1 MSELFHQG
9 KNGSEYADKECADK
23 EFFTYPRIFI
33 YIYFFFAGELL
44 NNSSKN
50 YYKVLVA

>member
-1 MSELFHQG
+1 MVANMQI
-9 KNGSEYADKECADK
+9 KNVQIKNFSHIP
-23 EFFTYPRIFI
+23 EFLYI
-33 YIYFFFAGELL
+33 YIFFFAGELL